1 MHTSVH
7 DYVYVINRYA
17 NGLLLIMFR
26 YHSRIQYHIQVPF
39 IRLLEMVL
47 ICPSFCSKKPLDMF
61 LLIKNSSVK
70 QIFENV
76 LAVNVDLQYL
86 NHKQAVKD

>member
-1 MHTSVH
+1 MHISVH

-26 YHSRIQYHIQVPF
+26 YHSRIQYHVQVPF

-47 ICPSFCSKKPLDMF
+47 ICPSF
-61 LLIKNSSVK
+61 VK
-70 QIFENV
+70 RN
-76 LAVNVDLQYL
+76 L
-86 NHKQAVKD
+86 